1 MMKAYSYSRFSS
13 RAQAEGDSLR
23 RQLSAAY
30 DYAEAN
36 GLELDMSLRDLGVSA
51 FTGDNR
57 TKGALRSFLVR
68 VENGEIERG
77 SYLLIDSM
85 DRLSRQMVTEATHQL
100 LGIALA
106 GITVVTLSDGRK
118 FDRNASMADVM
129 MAVIEI
135 ERSHRESAEK
145 GRKVAEA
152 HAESK
157 RLAREEGRVWH
168 KSGPT
173 WTVFNETTKKFD
185 EIPHKAA
192 IVRRIYDMVESG
204 LGTTSIALKFN
215 EEGVETP
222 RGKNGAWHHS
232 AVLEI
237 AKSKAT
243 IGVYQPKLAKGG
255 VRATRRPPDGEPV
268 ENYYPVV
275 IQPDQ
280 FYRVQA
286 IIEARSPKRTRGN
299 NSKDFANLL
308 VGLCKCH
315 VCGGTV
321 GMHTASKDVRWKRN
335 SVLQCVDARRGLC
348 THKHRYRYKP
358 LEDAILKYVVEFM
371 PPSERTGNDI
381 GPRIGQAEAE
391 RADLQARVDNLLDQ
405 MEEGDPNVAARLKS
419 RSAQLAA
426 KDAEIADLRE
436 ASKKRG
442 VSSISVKGRQE
453 VIQRLLGKMDA
464 VEGEELYRLRATVSA
479 ALKGVIAWI
488 EFVVE
493 EVCIFHGPQAGE
505 PFLTHYVMVHM
516 ADEETTYIV
525 DPYEVIRWGTD
536 EESSGVYWRAP
547 GISDI
552 NGPVV
557 EFG

>member
-1 MMKAYSYSRFSS
+1 MKAYSYSRFSS

-30 DYAEAN
+30 DYADAN
-36 GLELDMSLRDLGVSA
+36 GLELDTSLRDLGVSA

-57 TKGALRSFLVR
+57 TKGALRSFLNR
-68 VENGEIERG
+68 VENGEVERG

-157 RLAREEGRVWH
+157 RRARDEGRVWH

-173 WTVFNETTKKFD
+173 WTVFNEATKKFD
-185 EIPHKAA
+185 EIPHKAD
-192 IVRRIYDMVESG
+192 IVRRIYDMLESG

-222 RGKNGAWHHS
+222 RGKKGLWHHS

-243 IGVYQPKLAKGG
+243 IGVYQPKLAKAGN
-255 VRATRRPPDGEPV
+255 RASRRPADGDPI

-280 FYRVQA
+280 YYRVQA
-286 IIEARSPKRTRGN
+286 IIEARSPRRTRGN
-299 NSKDFANLL
+299 NTKDFANLL

-315 VCGGTV
+315 TCGGTV
-321 GMHTASKDVRWKRN
+321 GMHTASKDVRFKRN
-335 SVLQCVDARRGLC
+335 SSLQCVDARRGLC
-348 THKHRYRYKP
+348 THKHRYKYKP
-358 LEDAILKYVVEFM
+358 LEDAVLKHVVEFT
-371 PPSERTGNDI
+371 PPSERTGNETAS
-381 GPRIGQAEAE
+381 RIAQAEAE
-391 RADLQARVDNLLDQ
+391 RADLQAKVENLLNM
-405 MEEGDPNVAARLKS
+405 MEDGDPNVGARLKA

-426 KDAEIADLRE
+426 KDAEIADLRDI
-436 ASKKRG
+436 KKREG
-442 VSSISVKGRQE
+442 VSTVPVKTRQE
-453 VIQRLLGKMDA
+453 AIQRMLAQMDA
-464 VEGEELYRLRATVSA
+464 AEGDELYRLRAAISA
-479 ALKGVIAWI
+479 ALKSVIAWI
-488 EFVVE
+488 EFVE
-493 EVCIFHGPQAGE
+493 DEAMRLNGE
-505 PFLTHYVMVHM
+505 TFMDHYVMVHM
-516 ADEETTYIV
+516 EGEETAYMI
-525 DPYEVIRWGTD
+525 DPVQMRRASDDSVGYELVWD
-536 EESSGVYWRAP
+536 QFDDFAA
-547 GISDI
+547 
-552 NGPVV
+552 
-557 EFG
+557 

>member
-1 MMKAYSYSRFSS
+1 MKAYSYSRFSS
-13 RAQAEGDSLR
+13 KAQAEGDSLR

-30 DYAEAN
+30 AYAEAN
-36 GLELDMSLRDLGVSA
+36 GLELDTSLRDLGVSA
-51 FTGDNR
+51 YTGDNR
-57 TKGALRSFLVR
+57 VKGALRSFLVR
-68 VENGEIERG
+68 VENGEVERG

-157 RLAREEGRVWH
+157 RLAREKGRVWH

-173 WTVFNETTKKFD
+173 WTVFNEITKKFD

-192 IVRRIYDMVESG
+192 IVRRIYDMLESG
-204 LGTTSIALKFN
+204 LGTTSIALQFN
-215 EEGVETP
+215 QEGVETP
-222 RGKNGAWHHS
+222 RGKKGQWHHS

-255 VRATRRPPDGEPV
+255 IRATRRPADGDPI

-280 FYRVQA
+280 YYRVQA
-286 IIEARSPKRTRGN
+286 IIEARSPKRARGN
-299 NSKDFANLL
+299 GTKDFANLL
-308 VGLCKCH
+308 VGLCKCNA
-315 VCGGTV
+315 CGGTV
-321 GMHTASKDVRWKRN
+321 GMHTASKDIRFKRN
-335 SVLQCVDARRGLC
+335 SSLQCVDARRGLC
-348 THKHRYRYKP
+348 KSKHRFKYKP
-358 LEDAILKYVVEFM
+358 LEDAILKHVVEFT
-371 PPSERTGNDI
+371 PPSERKGNEI
-381 GPRIGQAEAE
+381 VARIAQAEAE
-391 RADLQARVDNLLDQ
+391 RADLQAKVDNLLDQ
-405 MEEGDPNVAARLKS
+405 MEEGVPDVGARLKT

-426 KDAEIADLRE
+426 KEAEIADLRE
-436 ASKKRG
+436 ARKKAG
-442 VSSISVKGRQE
+442 VSTIPMKSRQE
-453 VIQRLLGKMDA
+453 AIQRLLAQMDA
-464 VEGEELYRLRATVSA
+464 AEGEELYKLRASISA
-479 ALKGVIAWI
+479 ALRGVIAWI
-488 EFVVE
+488 EFYSE
-493 EVCIFHGPQAGE
+493 EAMTITGE
-505 PFLTHYVMVHM
+505 EFEDHYVMVRM
-516 ADEETTYIV
+516 EGDENSYLI
-525 DPYEVIRWGTD
+525 DPVQVLKSHHDGNGYEVLWDRFD
-536 EESSGVYWRAP
+536 EFAA
-547 GISDI
+547 
-552 NGPVV
+552 
-557 EFG
+557 

>member
-36 GLELDMSLRDLGVSA
+36 GLELDTSLRDLGVSA

-68 VENGEIERG
+68 VESGEIERG
-77 SYLLIDSM
+77 SFLLIDSM

-106 GITVVTLSDGRK
+106 GITIVTLSDGRK
-118 FDRNASMADVM
+118 FDREASMADVM

-145 GRKVAEA
+145 GRKVAKA

-185 EIPHKAA
+185 EIPHKAD

-204 LGTTSIALKFN
+204 LGTTSIALQFN
-215 EEGVETP
+215 QEGVETP
-222 RGKNGAWHHS
+222 RGKKGLWHHS

-255 VRATRRPPDGEPV
+255 NRASRRPADGDPIED
-268 ENYYPVV
+268 YYPEV
-275 IQPDQ
+275 IKPDQ
-280 FYRVQA
+280 FYRVQSV
-286 IIEARSPKRTRGN
+286 IQARSPKRTRGN
-299 NSKDFANLL
+299 NTKDFANLL
-308 VGLCKCH
+308 VGLCKCNA
-315 VCGGTV
+315 CGGTV
-321 GMHTASKDVRWKRN
+321 GMHTASKDVRFKRN
-335 SVLQCVDARRGLC
+335 SSLQCVDARRGLC
-348 THKHRYRYKP
+348 TSKHRYKYKP
-358 LEDAILKYVVEFM
+358 LEDAILKHVVEFT
-371 PPSERTGNDI
+371 PPSERSGNEVAS
-381 GPRIGQAEAE
+381 RIAQAEAE
-391 RADLQARVDNLLDQ
+391 RADIAAKVENLLNL
-405 MEEGDPNVAARLKS
+405 MEDGDATVAARLKT

-426 KDAEIADLRE
+426 KDAEIADLRD
-436 ASKKRG
+436 AKKKQG
-442 VSSISVKGRQE
+442 VSSIPLKSRQE
-453 VIQRLLGKMDA
+453 AIQAMLAKMDTL
-464 VEGEELYRLRATVSA
+464 EGEELYRLRASISA
-479 ALKGVIAWI
+479 ALRGVVAWI
-488 EFVVE
+488 EFYSE
-493 EVCIFHGPQAGE
+493 EGMQATGE
-505 PFLTHYVMVHM
+505 EIEVHYVMVRM
-516 ADEETTYIV
+516 EGDESSYII
-525 DPYEVIRWGTD
+525 DPGQVTKSNHDGNGYEVVWDRF
-536 EESSGVYWRAP
+536 P
-547 GISDI
+547 
-552 NGPVV
+552 
-557 EFG
+557 EFAA